1 MDWPHSVPGVALQN
15 GKFTDGNP
23 LLGIPASLDPAAWAN
38 QVTQELVNVITAA
51 GLAPSEEQSDQ
62 LLKSIRGLRGGAG
75 VGFGLW
81 DWSVGTAGDPGAGKV
96 ALNNANPALATQVML
111 AEVSAEGADYSMVLS
126 AAQAGDTLY
135 LQPRDGAALGHRFK
149 VTGAAVDNGSYRTIP
164 VTHIAGSG
172 GLPAANTALLVR
184 LAQTTAADASTDG
197 IAGSFSNLKASATGT
212 NATVTVTADSVCVKN
227 AAGQQKVLNGV
238 ALAINSASAG
248 ANGLDTG
255 VLAASTW
262 YSKWVIYNPTTQAV
276 AGLLSLSATAPTMP
290 AGFTHR
296 ARVGWI
302 RTDASANKFPLA
314 FTQAGRNVQ
323 HVVAAGTN
331 VTDFRQM
338 ASGSTGG
345 TTLVAVAVGAF
356 VPPTA
361 TRIRCFGQCTFSSA
375 GAGVGIAPSTASPRP
390 IVSILGGSG
399 AQYAAG
405 AAHADMAL
413 EGASI
418 AWFSYNAGVGLFL
431 VGWEDG
437 L

>member
-1 MDWPHSVPGVALQN
+1 MDYPKDASVGLLN

-23 LLGIPASLDPAAWAN
+23 LLGIPASRDPSSWAN
-38 QVTQELVNVITAA
+38 QVTDEILAVIQAA
-51 GLAPSEEQSDQ
+51 GIEPSEVQSDQ
-62 LLKSIRGLRGGAG
+62 LLNAVLRLRGGAG
-75 VGFGLW
+75 TGFGNW
-81 DWSVGTAGDPGAGKV
+81 KWSPGTAGDPGTGKV
-96 ALNNANPALATQVML
+96 GLNNANPSLATQVLL

-164 VTHIAGSG
+164 VAHIAGTG
-172 GLPAANTALLVR
+172 GLPAVNTALLVR

-212 NATVTVTADSVCVKN
+212 NAIVTVAADSVCVKN
-227 AAGQQKVLNGV
+227 ATGQQRVLNAL
-238 ALAINSASAG
+238 ALAINSASVG
-248 ANGLDTG
+248 VNGLDVG

-262 YSKWVIYNPTTQAV
+262 YSTWVIFNPTTQV
-276 AGLLSLSATAPTMP
+276 SAGLLSLSSTAPTMP
-290 AGFTHR
+290 AGFTHL

-338 ASGSTGG
+338 ASGSTGS
-345 TTLVAVAVGAF
+345 TTLVAVSVGAF

-390 IVSILGGSG
+390 IASILSGSG

-405 AAHADMAL
+405 AAHADMVL

-418 AWFSYNAGVGLFL
+418 AWFSYNGGVGLFL